1 MLTVGRETSISSASG
16 QLASPIQCETPIC
29 FFAAAS
35 SSRRAA
41 SATIAFSA
49 GEIGRA
55 RSAKPSIAGV
65 FPSGPTSVCRAWTR
79 CQAGLST
86 RALLLEWMS
95 FAGPRPQSSPLE
107 VSSHSTMPLAPRLTV
122 TTPSGPCAADGMK
135 TPAQRASAF
144 ATSGWRTT
152 CEKCGEPISSS
163 PSATSTRLT
172 GSFTPAPR

>member
-1 MLTVGRETSISSASG
+1 M
-16 QLASPIQCETPIC
+16 
-29 FFAAAS
+29 
-35 SSRRAA
+35 
-41 SATIAFSA
+41 TIAFSA

-65 FPSGPTSVCRAWTR
+65 FPSGPTSVWRACTR

-95 FAGPRPQSSPLE
+95 LVGPRPHRSPLE
-107 VSSHSTMPLAPRLTV
+107 VSSHSMTPLAPRLTV
-122 TTPSGPCAADGMK
+122 TTPSGPCAAEGMK
-135 TPAQRASAF
+135 MPEHRARAA
-144 ATSGWRTT
+144 ATSGERTI
-152 CEKCGEPISSS
+152 CGKCGEPISSS